1 MTRGRRIG
9 LAVAGLIVLLPL
21 VAAAAFALLFDSGTL
36 KAQVVDAVRRS
47 TGRELVIAGPVGLAW
62 SLVPT
67 IALRDI
73 SLSNPPGMSRPA
85 MALVSAVE
93 VRVALLPLLSQRVEV
108 RSVTLVGPDIL
119 LERNA
124 AGTPNWVFTPATAP
138 VTANPGPASP
148 SPRMPVSVDAVRVRD
163 GRIAWRA
170 GGPPLELRVPAL
182 TAAAA
187 GPSDPVAI
195 AGTLTLGT
203 LGLAV
208 QGTSGP
214 LLAAGSA
221 GWPLRLMA
229 TGDGVAASADGTL
242 GLDGALAL
250 TIRLVDVAA
259 LSTTLGFAL
268 PPVQDVRLSA
278 VIGPTGAS
286 DMHLQVGAGDLSAWV
301 PGLRIVKG
309 DVAAAGMDQPVS
321 LAIEATASNA
331 PIAIAATAGS
341 PVLIAGGGPV
351 PVQITLAAAGATL
364 AGQGTMVGLTG
375 QGLDLG
381 VAARIP
387 DLAALGALGGVALP
401 ALPDVSFD
409 ARVSTTS
416 AGAVALRAMRLSGPP
431 GDISGDV
438 VLGHMPRPSL
448 RGSLVSQRLDLD
460 ALVAAMPKPPQ
471 PAPAAP
477 TPSTAPPTAVSGRVL
492 PDAPLPFDALR
503 RADADLRVS
512 VNEALWRGV
521 SYRAVD
527 ARALLQDGRL
537 RIDPLQAQGPGGAL
551 QASLQT
557 DAAIPSVA
565 LTLQAPGLDAGAL
578 FAAFGAPETT
588 SGSVDADVQLRGTGV
603 SLRAIAATLD
613 GHVGLSLVDG
623 SLDNA
628 WLAGLLGDTLRGLP
642 VDMRG
647 RSAVRCL
654 ALRLDAAGG
663 QATTR
668 ALLLDATRLDLEGEG
683 SVDLVNEMLDFRL
696 RTLVRV
702 GSTSIAVPVNLS
714 GPWRSPKPKVA
725 IGGTAGRGALV
736 IGAPQGPDACP
747 AQLALARGGRSGP
760 LPTAAAEAARPTKPA
775 DLLRSLLR

>member
-1 MTRGRRIG
+1 MTPGRRIL
-9 LAVAGLIVLLPL
+9 LAVAGLVVLLPL
-21 VAAAAFALLFDSGTL
+21 VAAAAFALLFDSDTL
-36 KAQVVDAVRRS
+36 KVRVADAVRRS
-47 TGRELVIAGPVGLAW
+47 TGRELAIAGPVGLAW

-67 IALRDI
+67 IALREV
-73 SLSNPPGMSRPA
+73 SFSNPPGMSRPA
-85 MALVSAVE
+85 MAVVSSVE
-93 VRVALLPLLSQRVEV
+93 VQVALLPLLSRRVEV

-124 AGTPNWVFTPATAP
+124 AGTPNWVFTPAIAP
-138 VTANPGPASP
+138 ATANPVPASP
-148 SPRMPVSVDAVRVRD
+148 SPRMPVSIDSVRIRD

-170 GGPPLELRVPAL
+170 GGPPLDLRVQAL
-182 TAAAA
+182 TVAAA
-187 GPSDPVAI
+187 GPSDPVAVE
-195 AGTLTLGT
+195 GTLTLGT

-221 GWPLRLMA
+221 GWPLRLTA
-229 TGDGVAASADGTL
+229 AGDGVAATADGTL
-242 GLDGALAL
+242 GPGGALTLA
-250 TIRLVDVAA
+250 IRVADVAA
-259 LSTTLGFAL
+259 LSATLGRDL
-268 PPVQDVRLSA
+268 PPLHDVQLSA
-278 VIGPTGAS
+278 VVGPTGAS
-286 DMHLQVGAGDLSAWV
+286 NMWLQVGASDLSAWV
-301 PGLRIVKG
+301 PGLRLVKG
-309 DVAAAGMDQPVS
+309 SAAAAGMEQPVS
-321 LAIEATASNA
+321 LAIEAMAGNT
-331 PIAIAATAGS
+331 PVAIAATAGS
-341 PVLIAGGGPV
+341 PLLIAGDGPV
-351 PVQITLAAAGATL
+351 PVQVTLAAAGATV
-364 AGQGTMVGLTG
+364 AGQGTMTGFTG
-375 QGLDLG
+375 QALDLG
-381 VAARIP
+381 VTARVP
-387 DLAALGALGGVALP
+387 DLAALGALVGAALP
-401 ALPDVSFD
+401 VLRDVSLD
-409 ARVSTTS
+409 ARVSMSST
-416 AGAVALRAMRLSGPP
+416 GAVALRAMRLSAPP
-431 GDISGDV
+431 GDISGDI
-438 VLGHMPRPSL
+438 VLGRMPRPSL

-460 ALVAAMPKPPQ
+460 ALVAAMPKTAEPPPGP
-471 PAPAAP
+471 PA
-477 TPSTAPPTAVSGRVL
+477 PSTAPPAAASGRVL
-492 PDAPLPFDALR
+492 PDAPLPFEALR
-503 RADADLRVS
+503 RADADLRMS

-527 ARALLQDGRL
+527 ATALLQDGRL

-551 QASLQT
+551 QASLQA

-578 FAAFGAPETT
+578 LAAFGAPETT
-588 SGSVDADVQLRGTGV
+588 SGSVDLDAQLRGTGV

-623 SLDNA
+623 SLDNG
-628 WLAGLLGDTLRGLP
+628 WLVGLLGDALRSIP

-654 ALRLDAAGG
+654 ALRLDAVGG

-702 GSTSIAVPVNLS
+702 GSTAIAVPVNLS

-725 IGGTAGRGALV
+725 IGGAAGRGALV

-760 LPTAAAEAARPTKPA
+760 LPTAAAEPARPSKPA